1 MSVFSKTGND
11 MGEITIGA
19 VTVSVRRNDLVALAF
34 SLDYLEAIFLVSEKV
49 VCTSAPA
56 SIIENTGWSG
66 ISVREDGSYGISRSG
81 IKWDVSRAASQ
92 RLRTLLRNIL
102 LNDSDLPL
110 LELA

>member
-1 MSVFSKTGND
+1 MSVFSKTGNG
-11 MGEITIGA
+11 MGEITVGTA
-19 VTVSVRRNDLVALAF
+19 TVSVGRADLAALAF
-34 SLDYLEAIFLVSEKV
+34 AFDYLETIFLVSEKGG
-49 VCTSAPA
+49 CTSVPA
-56 SIIENTGWSG
+56 SIIENSGWSG

-110 LELA
+110 LEMA